1 MPCREIRETVN
12 TIELNFYQEYS
23 ITLNAFFVV
32 RWTDKRMIIDKEK
45 MDMVGNLSRDSVY
58 YVNIY
63 DVHNLTIW
71 KQFANFFH
79 IMRFSGVLTVLLGLL
94 SSVQRRMA
102 APKLATDVD
111 LL

>member
-1 MPCREIRETVN
+1 MATLVKTDFRGLNAFHLPLPCREIRETVN

-71 KQFANFFH
+71 KQFANFFSH
-79 IMRFSGVLTVLLGLL
+79 YAI
-94 SSVQRRMA
+94 
-102 APKLATDVD
+102 
-111 LL
+111 